1 MPARRAR
8 LNAALLALL
17 LGLDLFLANWLSPNP
32 SISLPLA
39 GLALLPVLLLA
50 ANAAHAHNGLRG
62 VWLVLLAGALFAA
75 LCLPW
80 LSQNIAAL
88 YLVQQ
93 AGVNAALGLWF
104 AFSLRPGHEPLVT
117 RFARPFHARISP
129 ALHRYTRQVTIA
141 WSLFFLLMTVI
152 SLALFSFAPRPIW
165 SLFANAAT
173 LPLVLLMF
181 LGEFLMRRWAL
192 PPEDR
197 LDPLS
202 ALRAYRQ
209 ASRPAPK
216 SSP

>member
-32 SISLPLA
+32 NIGLPLA

-50 ANAAHAHNGLRG
+50 ANAAHAHTGLRG
-62 VWLVLLAGALFAA
+62 MWLVLLAGALFAA
-75 LCLPW
+75 LSLPW
-80 LSQNIAAL
+80 LSHHIATL
-88 YLVQQ
+88 YLVQHV
-93 AGVNAALGLWF
+93 GVNAALGLWF
-104 AFSLRPGHEPLVT
+104 ALSLRSGHEPLVT
-117 RFARPFHARISP
+117 RFARPLHTHLSP
-129 ALHRYTRQVTIA
+129 ALRRYTRQVTVA
-141 WSLFFLLMTVI
+141 WSLFFLLMTVS
-152 SLALFSFAPRPIW
+152 SLGLFLCAPRAIW

-181 LGEFLMRRWAL
+181 AGEFLMRRWAL

-209 ASRPAPK
+209 ASRPVHKPAP
-216 SSP
+216 